1 MRRKVLA
8 CFTGCFTNRSA
19 SATEYYDPSDKG
31 SWSTNRYMP
40 ATTAYILLH
49 TTTQSLGRAAPMPAG
64 SDGTG
69 GVPEPGKP
77 QGSRKTLQEPTARTT
92 AAGGT
97 WARPGATA
105 GKPPSPAMYKRSP
118 WQCQQTGAN
127 GAWHVSNGAAQQFV
141 WQLTPEGCAGRVMKP
156 CQLDQ

>member
-49 TTTQSLGRAAPMPAG
+49 TTTLSLGRAAPMPAG

-69 GVPEPGKP
+69 GFLN
-77 QGSRKTLQEPTARTT
+77 QGNLRGAE
-92 AAGGT
+92 
-97 WARPGATA
+97 RP
-105 GKPPSPAMYKRSP
+105 SRSP
-118 WQCQQTGAN
+118 QLAPQQLVGPGQGQEQQQASPPAPPCIKEAPGSASKQGQTGHGTSAM
-127 GAWHVSNGAAQQFV
+127 AQRSSSC
-141 WQLTPEGCAGRVMKP
+141 GS
-156 CQLDQ
+156 